1 MERKALRKGMVAS
14 LLVFVLGLGAFLRI
28 AGSENVRA
36 VQMVALLVS
45 GVGLG
50 MGVAYVRV
58 LVGMGSQK

>member
-1 MERKALRKGMVAS
+1 VERKALRKGMVAS